1 MKREKRK
8 VPFEVVRPHL
18 RRAAGQQMG
27 LRMRWGGVSGK
38 QRLLLHTD
46 SSGNVKMFGE
56 MPVKRRC
63 QRKVY

>member
-27 LRMRWGGVSGK
+27 LRMRWGGGV
-38 QRLLLHTD
+38 
-46 SSGNVKMFGE
+46 F
-56 MPVKRRC
+56 
-63 QRKVY
+63 RKTETAFAH